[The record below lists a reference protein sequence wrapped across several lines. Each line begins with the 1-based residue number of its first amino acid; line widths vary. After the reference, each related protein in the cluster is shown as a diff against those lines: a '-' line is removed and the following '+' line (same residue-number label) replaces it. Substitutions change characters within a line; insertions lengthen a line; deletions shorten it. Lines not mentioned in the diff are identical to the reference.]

1 MLEFSSLAYAPLQPM
16 DDDQSLRLGFIF
28 DVFGLQSWF
37 TCVFFGLLDSS
48 DLSYQNVSSKD
59 KTGSSQVFP

>member
-1 MLEFSSLAYAPLQPM
+1 MLELSSLAYAPLQPM

-37 TCVFFGLLDSS
+37 TCVFWFAGLFRFV
-48 DLSYQNVSSKD
+48 VSKCF
-59 KTGSSQVFP
+59 KQR